1 MPSADTI
8 RYATPLCYARTMV
21 RNGQHGVHFTCFR
34 PLRYNAATNEWLCTT
49 CGGLT
54 AGELVVA
61 RQFGWSALLEAA

>member
-1 MPSADTI
+1 
-8 RYATPLCYARTMV
+8 MV